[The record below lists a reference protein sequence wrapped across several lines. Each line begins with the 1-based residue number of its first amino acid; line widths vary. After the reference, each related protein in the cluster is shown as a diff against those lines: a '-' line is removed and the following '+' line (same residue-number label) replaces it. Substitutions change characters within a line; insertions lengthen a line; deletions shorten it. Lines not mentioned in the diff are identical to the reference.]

1 MSRFQDQLDEYEA
14 ERNALLSQNSQAKD
28 EVKLWSFTLLKENIH
43 IVMRFTFV
51 QSKKM
56 TKTTHNDCGCFW
68 PLRTGCLFFF
78 STKAQRC
85 IDRGRHHH
93 FLTRPNSLS
102 VSTPGGDSHMKEAGM
117 LVVSL
122 RSVNFGFW
130 SHLGCSGQK
139 LPLDLAVKVSF
150 RVKTTYG

>member
-43 IVMRFTFV
+43 IFMRFTFV
-51 QSKKM
+51 QSKKV
-56 TKTTHNDCGCFW
+56 TKTKQNDCGSFW
-68 PLRTGCLFFF
+68 LLGIGCPLFF

-93 FLTRPNSLS
+93 FGLAPTLCQFQP
-102 VSTPGGDSHMKEAGM
+102 PGGFPYKRGGM
-117 LVVSL
+117 LVVSVI
-122 RSVNFGFW
+122 RVNFRFW
-130 SHLGCSGQK
+130 SHFGCSGENDILFSRK
-139 LPLDLAVKVSF
+139 GLF
-150 RVKTTYG
+150 WG

>member
-1 MSRFQDQLDEYEA
+1 MIVDVFGPFALDA
-14 ERNALLSQNSQAKD
+14 
-28 EVKLWSFTLLKENIH
+28 F
-43 IVMRFTFV
+43 
-51 QSKKM
+51 
-56 TKTTHNDCGCFW
+56 
-68 PLRTGCLFFF
+68 FFF

-102 VSTPGGDSHMKEAGM
+102 VSTPGGGDSHMKEAGM

-139 LPLDLAVKVSF
+139 LHWI
-150 RVKTTYG
+150 